1 MPTRTCLNIRGPGE
15 MNRLAIRIIG
25 AVTTTT
31 IRAARA
37 MTISNAHLV
46 REREYAAGEVMNG
59 AADVC
64 ALYSEAILVN
74 VGRPGLSDKQRV
86 DMAT

>member
-1 MPTRTCLNIRGPGE
+1 

-37 MTISNAHLV
+37 MAISNAHLV
-46 REREYAAGEVMNG
+46 REREYAAGEVRNG

-64 ALYSEAILVN
+64 ALYSEANLVN
-74 VGRPGLSDKQRV
+74 VRCPSLSDEQRV
-86 DMAT
+86 DMTT

>member
-1 MPTRTCLNIRGPGE
+1 

-46 REREYAAGEVMNG
+46 RERAYAAGEVMNG

-64 ALYSEAILVN
+64 ALYSEANLVN
-74 VGRPGLSDKQRV
+74 VGCLGLSDKRRV
-86 DMAT
+86 YMAS

>member
-1 MPTRTCLNIRGPGE
+1 

-59 AADVC
+59 SVDVC
-64 ALYSEAILVN
+64 ALYSEANLVN
-74 VGRPGLSDKQRV
+74 VGCPRLSDKQRV